1 MYFNEKS
8 YIRHVT
14 VTAIFEAW
22 ALNRDEKIGGNILSI
37 KKLKRDL
44 ETVSYIGKPGIRHY
58 LFETLKKGFGWKE
71 TFVTV
76 TKQQD
81 ETKVI
86 QFDVTKDDILSSP
99 ELDAFGYMYTIKGQA
114 SITRKAPLGITKAI
128 GLNLYY
134 GDMSFYA
141 NHDLVNRG
149 IKQGIDDMSPNPYS
163 KEEHISFYRLSFT
176 IDADVLGKDEWI
188 VENEPKVEDGIIK
201 IILSEDKTKQVSYIE
216 QLDERVYRVEKG
228 IIRYDKIELVGKR
241 PKYKI
246 VFEINKEEKLTRIK
260 QILEAIKDGLYAQ
273 SSGEANTLVPL
284 FLIAGYVK
292 VPSPVFH
299 PYIEIEPVS
308 GVKKC
313 RVIGVNGCLKNSWI
327 VDKVFL
333 MDCERMQVER
343 KEELIFNKNNLGKF
357 EVTENWDEFLK
368 VLDDEYTTSS
378 PSIGE

>member
-1 MYFNEKS
+1 M
-8 YIRHVT
+8 
-14 VTAIFEAW
+14 
-22 ALNRDEKIGGNILSI
+22 
-37 KKLKRDL
+37 
-44 ETVSYIGKPGIRHY
+44 
-58 LFETLKKGFGWKE
+58 
-71 TFVTV
+71 VTV
-76 TKQQD
+76 TKQD
-81 ETKVI
+81 EAKVV
-86 QFDVTKDDILSSP
+86 QFDITKDDILSSP

-128 GLNLYY
+128 GLNLYD

-163 KEEHISFYRLSFT
+163 KEEHISFYKLSFT
-176 IDADVLGKDEWI
+176 IDTDVLGKDEWI

-201 IILSEDKTKQVSYIE
+201 IILSEDKIKQVPYIE
-216 QLDERVYRVEKG
+216 QLDEKVYKVEKG
-228 IIRYDKIELVGKR
+228 IIRYDKIESDSNKA
-241 PKYKI
+241 KYKI
-246 VFEINKEEKLTRIK
+246 VFEINKEEKLNRIK

-313 RVIGVNGCLKNSWI
+313 RVIGVNDCLKNSWI

-333 MDCERMQVER
+333 LDCERMLVER
-343 KEELIFNKNNLGKF
+343 KEELIFNTNKLGKF

-368 VLDDEYTTSS
+368 VLDNEYTTSS
-378 PSIGE
+378 PSIDE